1 MKLKRWKL
9 LTVLIAAFV
18 LVATVSVSV
27 YAYFSTRVY
36 VYTEDGKEVAHL
48 GMNLQLLFGKLDQT
62 LDGTALPI
70 PYYAK
75 VNASGEVLPYDQEQT
90 ETLLAQYPHN
100 AKLENPTFDPDAPW
114 GSPQNPYIIANERH
128 LQNLSALQ
136 NIGYFDMMY
145 IENNFT
151 YNEGTATYTYNDGI
165 SMPYFLIC
173 DENGAP
179 VVIDAT
185 DIGEIKPVGSAE
197 HPFIGV
203 VGGAFAEGTAI
214 IDING
219 DGTLNAENDGDK
231 TTSVSTLHGVKV
243 QTNTDQ
249 TDVGLFGYVGYL
261 GTEPD
266 PNNKDDLVQVIGP
279 NGEPLKDKD
288 NNPVMTVKTTFE
300 GVVSILENFTLSDV
314 QIKVEKPG
322 LVETVSKFFASILGA
337 NHNLTYTA
345 ASGAGVPHEDHH
357 IGILAGHVS
366 YASVEYISV
375 YYSSG
380 DICAIDLLHTK
391 NAKDET
397 IPNYH
402 STTGILGFMHNM
414 NSSVT
419 NQWDATNGY
428 TGHCLVSV
436 GGTSSDGLTLIPG
449 GQGTGGGKEIGIGP
463 GYVMAKTLY
472 DGFHYVAENQSL
484 YDRIWSFKVGTNTY
498 YGMMYFQDADGNIKS
513 QNNNTVTID
522 ANGTATETL
531 SGSST
536 KSYKKYVIQTL
547 ETQTDGTIEEIY
559 TFYNAS
565 TTGTVIDR
573 YACEELPQAVW
584 QYAAQKPTDNNEPTW
599 TEAVLLVEQSDGS
612 YTLTDNK
619 TKVTVTGTGTTARIN
634 GAVDANGNA
643 ATISSVFFRRKSGE
657 YSLTATGDV
666 VAPVFFR
673 EKPLFI
679 QTAKNKYG
687 TNLCEPATEGI
698 TLGGEQG
705 FYFYDG
711 VFTFALSDSKDTIED
726 LWENDTPDD
735 IVLGPNTGESWTTV
749 PYEDNYSVVAFLRK
763 ITDLSQLKDGQTI
776 FIGYYDDTNAETG
789 SWKGGKLSV
798 MSLMSS
804 DASGNW
810 WEGDNNFTTDSN
822 TKTFLTDEEC
832 KELIAAL
839 KDENPDSQLAKQL
852 EDNQLQVLNLE
863 TAANLTALQNNFKI
877 ISGVTSNTDG
887 TLSYNFS
894 ATNGNYLGLL
904 RCRYDALGFI
914 PIVSYSIWAGTG
926 QAGGWPNNSSRYS
939 YNFVDTASITSGT
952 VAETFRILYQNT
964 NQGRYVNYNQRN
976 GVFGGVNSNSD
987 TIPDTTNL
995 CFYVIE
1001 EMKAVP
1007 MDYVNFAPKD
1017 GVTEY
1022 DPINK
1027 TGNSFPA
1034 DQYILWPNAIMT
1046 PEGTMV
1052 AGSAFGDAYTLITE
1066 ANGAYTAEDFKT
1078 DGTNYDTYKLVSLNE
1093 LIAQNS
1099 HWQNGLGAPLSKND
1113 LHKKFTM
1120 QRPLDFSLSLKIPG
1134 IDNIQLGNGSVVAP
1148 VGPGGALANIPTG
1161 SIAFRINK
1169 TGESKIRVIVSVPT
1183 SRFYDGTVLDD
1194 QEDQLKV
1201 LTTEV
1206 DYYLGLWKTED
1217 LNDDEWALNTFDM
1230 GSAEQKFE
1238 LPRSR
1243 PYEPGTS
1250 PDDADYILVSRDGT
1264 SYRCYLNGDSILVGY
1279 EFTVT
1284 EPGTYIVGT
1293 TAGRWT
1299 LWDEIFNTGNNID
1312 NSYPMEIVYCS
1323 ADGTASPGRDGTS
1336 TSAYG
1341 SIDYVYDYNNTIV
1354 HVQDYETELPAK
1366 ENYQYY
1372 YSSHV
1377 ITYTDNELKNGNT
1390 FVSIN
1395 NLQVCVQRKIDT
1407 GQDSDGVATQHS
1419 AIYVNVKSPLA
1430 GEFTCKTAGVET
1442 DDIHVTYEGQ
1452 RTDSTS

>member
-1 MKLKRWKL
+1 MKRNRWKL
-9 LTVLIAAFV
+9 LTLLIAAVV
-18 LVATVSVSV
+18 LITTATLSV

-48 GMNLQLLFGKLDQT
+48 GMNLQLLFGKLDES
-62 LDGTALPI
+62 LLGKEIPI
-70 PYYAK
+70 PYYR
-75 VNASGEVLPYDQEQT
+75 VDQSSGKNVFEDPDS
-90 ETLLAQYPHN
+90 ETYT
-100 AKLENPTFDPDAPW
+100 KITYSMDAPW

-136 NIGYFDMMY
+136 SIGYFDLMY
-145 IENNFT
+145 ISKNFDEAGKYNN
-151 YNEGTATYTYNDGI
+151 GI
-165 SMPYFLIC
+165 SMPYFLVC
-173 DENGAP
+173 DENGKP
-179 VVIDAT
+179 TVINASE
-185 DIGEIKPVGSAE
+185 IGTIKPVGSAE

-203 VGGAFAEGTAI
+203 VGGAFV
-214 IDING
+214 NG
-219 DGTLNAENDGDK
+219 DPVTVGTTGK
-231 TTSVSTLHGVKV
+231 TTTVSAFHNVKV
-243 QTNTDQ
+243 QTTTDQ

-261 GTEPD
+261 GDAPADGATEKVTD
-266 PNNKDDLVQVIGP
+266 ANGNEVQVLI
-279 NGEPLKDKD
+279 DD
-288 NNPVMTVKTTFE
+288 FE
-300 GVVSILENFTLSDV
+300 GAVSILQNFTLSDV
-314 QIKVEKPG
+314 QIKVKQPSIPEK
-322 LVETVSKFFASILGA
+322 VSEWIAHVFDDHRFTDRGYADDA
-337 NHNLTYTA
+337 D
-345 ASGAGVPHEDHH
+345 VPHENHH

-380 DICAIDLLHTK
+380 DICAIDLLHTTVEEG
-391 NAKDET
+391 KDT
-397 IPNYH
+397 PNYH

-419 NQWDATNGY
+419 NQTGTNGY
-428 TGHCLVSV
+428 TGNCLVSV
-436 GGTSSDGLTLIPG
+436 GGTSSGGITLIPG

-484 YDRIWSFKVGTNTY
+484 YDRIWSFKVGTTTH
-498 YGMMYFQDADGNIKS
+498 YGMMYFRDANGNITS
-513 QNNNTVTID
+513 QNNNPVEID
-522 ANGTATETL
+522 ATGKATETL
-531 SGSST
+531 SNGST
-536 KSYKKYVIQTL
+536 KVYTKYVIQTL
-547 ETQTDGTIEEIY
+547 ETQTDGTIKEIY
-559 TFYNAS
+559 TFYNA
-565 TTGTVIDR
+565 TTNGTVIDK

-599 TEAVLLVEQSDGS
+599 TEAVLLVEQSNGS
-612 YTLTDNK
+612 YRLTDNK
-619 TKVTVTGTGTTARIN
+619 TEVTVTGTTATIN
-634 GAVDANGNA
+634 EALDANGNA

-698 TLGGEQG
+698 TLGGDQG
-705 FYFYDG
+705 YYFYDG

-763 ITDLSQLKDGQTI
+763 ITDLSQLQDGQTI

-789 SWKGGKLSV
+789 SWKGGQLST
-798 MSLMSS
+798 MSLVLSKSS
-804 DASGNW
+804 GSYWDGEDRFTAVA
-810 WEGDNNFTTDSN
+810 NNKN
-822 TKTFLTDEEC
+822 FLTSEEC
-832 KELIAAL
+832 TELIAAL
-839 KDENPDSQLAKQL
+839 SEEDPTNPLI
-852 EDNQLQVLNLE
+852 NQINNDTVQVLNLE
-863 TAANLTALQNNFKI
+863 TAANLAELATNYT
-877 ISGVTSNTDG
+877 VTVNVNSDG
-887 TLSYNFS
+887 TYTFS
-894 ATNGNYLGLL
+894 ALNGNHLGILSST
-904 RCRYDALGFI
+904 RIFI
-914 PIVSYSIWAGTG
+914 PSYSIWSGIDGQWPSESYRFSFNDKANVTDIAGT
-926 QAGGWPNNSSRYS
+926 
-939 YNFVDTASITSGT
+939 
-952 VAETFRILYQNT
+952 ETFRISYTLNGNT
-964 NQGRYVNYNQRN
+964 RYVNYNGSAFAGTN
-976 GVFGGVNSNSD
+976 PGTDGANLSDSN
-987 TIPDTTNL
+987 NL
-995 CFYVIE
+995 CFYVVE

-1022 DPINK
+1022 DPEAK
-1027 TGNSFPA
+1027 TGNAFPA

-1052 AGSAFGDAYTLITE
+1052 AGNAFGDPYTLITE
-1066 ANGAYTAEDFKT
+1066 ANGAYTTEDFKT
-1078 DGTNYDTYKLVSLNE
+1078 DGANYDTYRLVSLGE
-1093 LIAQNS
+1093 LIAQNPY
-1099 HWQNGLGAPLSKND
+1099 WQNGLGRPLSKDD

-1120 QRPLDFSLSLKIPG
+1120 QKALDFSISLKIPG
-1134 IDNIQLGNGSVVAP
+1134 VDNIQLGNGSVVAP

-1183 SRFYDGTVLDD
+1183 SQFFDGASAESLLTV
-1194 QEDQLKV
+1194 
-1201 LTTEV
+1201 V

-1217 LNDDEWALNTFDM
+1217 LNDEEWSINTFNM

-1250 PDDADYILVSRDGT
+1250 PEDADYILVSRDGT
-1264 SYRCYLNGDSILVGY
+1264 TYRCYLNGDSILVGY

-1293 TAGRWT
+1293 TAGRWN
-1299 LWDEIFNTGNNID
+1299 LLGGIWGIPENID

-1341 SIDYVYDYNNTIV
+1341 SIDYVYEYEGAIINV
-1354 HVQDYETELPAK
+1354 ADYERTNIAEGDCR
-1366 ENYQYY
+1366 YY
-1372 YSSHV
+1372 FSSHV

-1395 NLQVCVQRKIDT
+1395 DMQIYVQRIATDT
-1407 GQDSDGVATQHS
+1407 GQEHEYKDSSGTVIETVPLYQTG
-1419 AIYVNVKSPLA
+1419 INVTVKSPLA

-1442 DDIHVTYEGQ
+1442 DDIHVSHTEQ
-1452 RTDSTS
+1452 TRTATN